1 MLSHSVDIIVA
12 CLPLIGYLPVLWP
25 IGQVWWLLWQHL
37 SGPPAS
43 TGRSRE
49 PIPGETE
56 APPCPAC
63 AAEQAAGASVS
74 RPPEPPPRIEQTRG
88 RPREVDTSHHYC
100 PNEACDYYGWVDR
113 GNIRAN
119 GHPNGGAWRQ
129 LECVVCGKCFMETH
143 GTLFYGR
150 CLAPQTIWRV
160 LKALAEGLGIQ
171 GTARVFDLDPNTVEG
186 LLADAAQHLTAVSRY
201 LIHELHLSQVQ
212 VDEMWALLG
221 RRDVDPETQQKSR
234 GVRWVWAAIDPVS
247 KLLLATIIG
256 DRSETSAQRL
266 IHAVVA
272 LLAPGCVP
280 LFLSD
285 QWSPY
290 AKALLT
296 HFGHWVEVP
305 RRFKRG
311 RPPKPRWRPLPGLQ
325 YAQVVKQR
333 IKGRVVG
340 VTQRVVYGDLE
351 TVQAMLTQ
359 SGVGA
364 VINTAFIERVNLGL
378 RQLIAPLARKVI
390 TLAKTERGL
399 DSRLALGQAYYN
411 FCLPHHAL
419 RQPLPEPQPTKG
431 TGSPKKWHSRTPAM
445 AAGVTDHIWKME
457 ELLLF
462 RVPPWQQPTQTA
474 A

>member
-12 CLPLIGYLPVLWP
+12 CLPLIGYLTVLWP
-25 IGQVWWLLWQHL
+25 LGQVWWLLWQQL
-37 SGPPAS
+37 SGPLAS
-43 TGRSRE
+43 TGSSRE
-49 PIPGETE
+49 PIPGETKP
-56 APPCPAC
+56 PPCPAC
-63 AAEQAAGASVS
+63 AAEQAADASVS
-74 RPPEPPPRIEQTRG
+74 GPPEPPPRIEQTRG
-88 RPREVDTSHHYC
+88 RPREVNTSHHYC
-100 PNEACDYYGWVDR
+100 PEEGCDYYGWIGR

-119 GHPNGGAWRQ
+119 GHPNGGRWRQ
-129 LECVVCGKCFMETH
+129 LECVACEKCFMETH
-143 GTLFYGR
+143 GTIFYGR
-150 CLAPQTIWRV
+150 RLAPETIWRV

-186 LLADAAQHLTAVSRY
+186 LLADAAQHMTAVSRY
-201 LIHELHLSQVQ
+201 LIHDLHLSQVQ

-221 RRDVDPETQQKSR
+221 RQDVDAETQQKSR
-234 GVRWVWAAIDPVS
+234 GVRWIWAAIDPVS

-272 LLAPGCVP
+272 LLAPGCAP

-285 QWSPY
+285 QWAPY
-290 AKALLT
+290 ATALLT

-305 RRFKRG
+305 RRFKQG
-311 RPPKPRWRPLPGLQ
+311 RPPKPRWRPLPTLQ

-333 IKGRVVG
+333 VKGRVVG

-351 TVQAMLTQ
+351 SVQALLTS
-359 SGVGA
+359 SGVGQ
-364 VINTAFIERVNLGL
+364 VINTAFIERLNLGL

-390 TLAKTERGL
+390 SLAKTERGL

-431 TGSPKKWHSRTPAM
+431 AGSPKKWQQRTPAM
-445 AAGVTDHIWKME
+445 AAGVTDHIWTME

-462 RVPPWQQPTQTA
+462 RVPPWQQSPQTA